1 MGSLLVLASLSKLLP
16 VLLIAVAVIGVMAA
30 ATRPRTVFEIVIK
43 DGVADIISGAPPE
56 GFFRD
61 VQRICK
67 LWEGRSGRIRGIE
80 VGTRVDLAFKGE
92 HVRRHSRA
100 LLNAWR
106 HPM

>member
-1 MGSLLVLASLSKLLP
+1 MSSLLILATLSKLLP

-30 ATRPRTVFEIVIK
+30 VARPRTVFEIVIK
-43 DGVADIISGAPPE
+43 EGVPNIASGDPPE

-67 LWEGRSGRIRGIE
+67 LWEIRSGSIRGIE
-80 VGTRVDLAFKGE
+80 VGSRVDLVFKGE
-92 HVRRHSRA
+92 HTRRHSRA